1 MPPLNPATLTIAGET
16 RTVAQWARISG
27 LDFGTIYHRI
37 RAGVDPYLAVF
48 EPVHS
53 KILRSRLSD
62 ALPVHKP
69 KSRKRPPVRFDV
81 GPLLRWGSVR
91 SVTFR
96 RAA

>member
-1 MPPLNPATLTIAGET
+1 MPPLNPATLTIGGET

-37 RAGVDPYLAVF
+37 RAGVEPHLAVF

-53 KILRSRLSD
+53 KALRARASD

-69 KSRKRPPVRFDV
+69 RIRKRAPVRFDV

-91 SVTFR
+91 SVNFR